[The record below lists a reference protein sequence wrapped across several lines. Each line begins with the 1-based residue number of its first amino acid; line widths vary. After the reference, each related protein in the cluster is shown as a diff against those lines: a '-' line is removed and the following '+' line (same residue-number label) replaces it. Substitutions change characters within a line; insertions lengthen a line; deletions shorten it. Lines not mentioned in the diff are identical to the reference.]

1 MIPNEVL
8 IAAIPLPALLIGA
21 DMRVIAA
28 NAAAEAV
35 LGPAGIGGHLARVI
49 RNPAVLDAVQA
60 CRSSG
65 ASAEAQYMADDA
77 GQDTLYDVTC
87 APAGETVL
95 MCLHDV
101 STALQTDMM
110 RREFVA
116 NVSHELRTPLTALS
130 GFIETLRGP
139 AKGDVAATDRFLAI
153 MQGEAA
159 RMERLVHDL
168 LSLSRVEAQQRQRP
182 KAQVDLRDICTAAR
196 DAMRG
201 LAEEAGSELTLSLP
215 KAPVMVAGDAD
226 QLRQVCINL
235 IENALK
241 YGGAGQAVEITLTAG
256 AQDALLRGPAAILS
270 VRDQGPGIDPVHI
283 PRLTERFYRIDSH
296 RSRAMGG
303 TGLGLAIVKH
313 IAQRHRGRLTI
324 DSVLGDGCDVRVFLP
339 LAADADGVA
348 GVPTT

>member
-1 MIPNEVL
+1 MIPNDAL

-28 NAAAEAV
+28 NAGAEAV

-65 ASAEAQYMADDA
+65 GPAEAQYMADEA

-87 APAGETVL
+87 APAGEAILV
-95 MCLHDV
+95 CLQDV

-182 KAQVDLRDICTAAR
+182 KAQVDLRDVCTAAR

-201 LAEEAGSELTLSLP
+201 LAEEAGAELTLSLP
-215 KAPVMVAGDAD
+215 GAPVMVLGDAD
-226 QLRQVCINL
+226 QLRQVSVNL

-241 YGGAGQAVEITLTAG
+241 YGGSGGAVEITLTAG
-256 AQDALLRGPAAILS
+256 AQDALFRAPAAILS
-270 VRDQGPGIDPVHI
+270 VRDHGPGIDPVHI

-324 DSVLGDGCDVRVFLP
+324 DSAPGAGCDMRVLLP
-339 LAADADGVA
+339 LAADARGD
-348 GVPTT
+348 